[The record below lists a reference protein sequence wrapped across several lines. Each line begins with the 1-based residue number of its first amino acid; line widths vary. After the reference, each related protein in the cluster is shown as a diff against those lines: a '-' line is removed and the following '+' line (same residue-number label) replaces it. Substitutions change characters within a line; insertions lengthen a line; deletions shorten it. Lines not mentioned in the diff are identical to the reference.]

1 MPVIKS
7 AIKRVRTNAKAN
19 KRNVA
24 QRSAAKSTIK
34 KFLNAEK
41 NGSKNVKG
49 AFNNAISAVDR
60 AQSKGLIKKNK
71 ASRQKSHLTK
81 MFNK

>member
-24 QRSAAKSTIK
+24 QRSVTKSTIK
-34 KFLNAEK
+34 KFLKAEK
-41 NGSKNVKG
+41 AGSKNVGNAYKD
-49 AFNNAISAVDR
+49 AISAIDR
-60 AQSKGLIKKNK
+60 AKSKGLIKANK
-71 ASRQKSHLTK
+71 AKRQKSHLAHK
-81 MFNK
+81 FNK